1 MIALV
6 SDPRHRLRVSGGI
19 RMTNPL
25 WRRIAD
31 FPLVAL
37 AIALLAVVGSTSG
50 FGWLVEHLPDIGS
63 QDASRTAKVI
73 ALIALLLIIYKFFIR
88 HLGDAPHDDLPWHRA
103 SRELAQG
110 TLLAFG
116 LFSAIVA
123 IAAALGSYR
132 IVGWGGGE
140 DFVMI
145 LFVAGFAA
153 GFVEELMFRGV
164 LFRWLEDFG
173 GSWFAL
179 AVTSG
184 LFGFAHISND
194 NATWLSSLAI
204 ALEAGILL
212 GGAYMVTR
220 SLWFAIGIH
229 FGWNVTQGF
238 IWDVPVS
245 GNDVDGMVEAQ
256 LHGNELLS
264 GGAFGLEASVIAMV
278 VATSVGAYLVWLASQ
293 RGEIV
298 RPWWVRRRLAR
309 QQPVAAI
316 ARD

>member
-1 MIALV
+1 
-6 SDPRHRLRVSGGI
+6 
-19 RMTNPL
+19 MTKPL

-37 AIALLAVVGSTSG
+37 AIALLVVVGTTSG
-50 FGWLVEHLPDIGS
+50 FGWLVEQIPDIAN
-63 QDASRTAKVI
+63 QDAIRPFKVI
-73 ALIALLLIIYKFFIR
+73 ALIALLLIVYKLAVR
-88 HLGDAPHDDLPWHRA
+88 HLGEAPHDDLPWHRA
-103 SRELAQG
+103 PRELALG

-153 GFVEELMFRGV
+153 GFVEELMFRGI
-164 LFRWLEDFG
+164 LFRWIEQFG
-173 GSWFAL
+173 GSWLAL

-184 LFGFAHISND
+184 LFGFAHIDND
-194 NATWLSSLAI
+194 NATWFSSLAI
-204 ALEAGILL
+204 AVEAGIML

-256 LHGNELLS
+256 LVGNELVS

-278 VATSVGAYLVWLASQ
+278 LATAVGIYFVWLAVQ

-298 RPWWVRRRLAR
+298 RPWWVRRR
-309 QQPVAAI
+309 I
-316 ARD
+316 ARKAAAAAT

>member
-1 MIALV
+1 MKK
-6 SDPRHRLRVSGGI
+6 
-19 RMTNPL
+19 PL

-31 FPLVAL
+31 FPLIAL
-37 AIALLAVVGSTSG
+37 AIALLAVVGTTSG
-50 FGWLVEHLPDIGS
+50 FGWLVEQLPNIAS
-63 QDASRTAKVI
+63 QDASRPFKVM
-73 ALIALLLIIYKFFIR
+73 ALIALLLIVYKLVVR
-88 HLGDAPHDDLPWHRA
+88 HLGDAPRDDLPWHRA
-103 SRELAQG
+103 PRELVQG
-110 TLLAFG
+110 TLLAFV

-123 IAAALGSYR
+123 TAAALGSYR
-132 IVGWGGGE
+132 IVGWGGGD

-145 LFVAGFAA
+145 LFAAGFAA

-184 LFGFAHISND
+184 LFGLAHIGND

-245 GNDVDGMVEAQ
+245 GNQVDGMVDAR
-256 LHGNELLS
+256 LVGNELVS

-278 VATSVGAYLVWLASQ
+278 LATAVGVYFVWLAVQ
-293 RGEIV
+293 RGEMV
-298 RPWWVRRRLAR
+298 RPWWVRRK
-309 QQPVAAI
+309 I
-316 ARD
+316 ARKAAAAAT

>member
-1 MIALV
+1 
-6 SDPRHRLRVSGGI
+6 
-19 RMTNPL
+19 MTKPL

-37 AIALLAVVGSTSG
+37 AIALLAVVGTTSG
-50 FGWLVEHLPDIGS
+50 FGWLVEQIPDITN
-63 QDASRTAKVI
+63 QDAIRPFKVI
-73 ALIALLLIIYKFFIR
+73 ALIALLLIVYKLAVR
-88 HLGDAPHDDLPWHRA
+88 HLGEEPHDDLPWHRA
-103 SRELAQG
+103 PRELALG

-123 IAAALGSYR
+123 IAAVLGSYR

-184 LFGFAHISND
+184 LFGFAHIGND

-256 LHGNELLS
+256 LRGNELLS

-278 VATSVGAYLVWLASQ
+278 LATAVGIYFVWLAVQ

-298 RPWWVRRRLAR
+298 RPWWVRRRVAR
-309 QQPVAAI
+309 IAVAA
-316 ARD
+316 AT